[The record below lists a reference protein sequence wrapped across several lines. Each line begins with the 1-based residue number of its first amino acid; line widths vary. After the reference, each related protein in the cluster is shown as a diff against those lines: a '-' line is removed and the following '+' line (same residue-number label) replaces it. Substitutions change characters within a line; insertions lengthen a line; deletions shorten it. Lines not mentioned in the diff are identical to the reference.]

1 MNINTIK
8 QLYLNKDI
16 QYFSLEREIFKSE
29 IKGNNLNILDVGCGS
44 GALGAY
50 LISNQN
56 CEVHGFEI
64 NSNIIH
70 LAKKNLT
77 SVIDGNIETD
87 PIPFEFN
94 SFDYI
99 VLGDVLEHLI
109 NPIQTLEKLIK
120 YLNKDGVLLVTTP
133 NVKHWSVIYN
143 LIFKD
148 NWEYRDWGILDYT
161 HLRFFTKKSLNNI
174 LQKHDIANFSIKRVI
189 QNPSKSHKINKL
201 SFSLFEGFL
210 ASHLFL
216 KLKA

>member
-1 MNINTIK
+1 MSINTIR

-29 IKGNNLNILDVGCGS
+29 IIGSNLNILDVGCGS

-56 CEVHGFEI
+56 CKVHGFEI

-109 NPIQTLEKLIK
+109 NPIQTLEKLMK
-120 YLNKDGVLLVTTP
+120 YLNKNGVLLVTTP
-133 NVKHWSVIYN
+133 NVKHWSVSYN

-161 HLRFFTKKSLNNI
+161 HMRFFTKKSLTNI
-174 LQKHDIANFSIKRVI
+174 LNKHNISNFSIKRII
-189 QNPSKSHKINKL
+189 QYPSKSHTINKF